1 MAHVGPAGHLL
12 RFPEVWMAIVA
23 LLWSMRST
31 DMGCDQL
38 VTVTAHR
45 RKHRPASVAST
56 QGDTGPKLGVGTD
69 EHRRLGAKTSA
80 VAVTETPHPT
90 FLGFFP

>member
-1 MAHVGPAGHLL
+1 
-12 RFPEVWMAIVA
+12 MAIVA
-23 LLWSMRST
+23 LLWSMRSP

-45 RKHRPASVAST
+45 REHRPASVAST

-69 EHRRLGAKTSA
+69 EHRRLSAKTSA
-80 VAVTETPHPT
+80 VAVTETPCPT

>member
-1 MAHVGPAGHLL
+1 
-12 RFPEVWMAIVA
+12 MAIVA

-45 RKHRPASVAST
+45 REHRPASVAST

-80 VAVTETPHPT
+80 VAVTETSPNISGLLPLSRRSDGSLKPVLDNE
-90 FLGFFP
+90 F